1 MQFLLFSSCSARSL
15 VFVVIGFEACPSL
28 EIESLSEKKDIHV
41 FGCLLLLATKSRID
55 IVIERGLGLL
65 VE

>member
-41 FGCLLLLATKSRID
+41 FLATKSRID
-55 IVIERGLGLL
+55 IVIEYIWTRLAC
-65 VE
+65 